1 MNSKLAALIPDD
13 AQYSTQDDLAVV
25 AVEVGGHW
33 LHVTARLTVTEEDD
47 HLALAAEYV
56 WHEWTGEGEVDQKW
70 IDYGLRVIETND
82 FGVQA

>member
-1 MNSKLAALIPDD
+1 MTTLSDLIPEG
-13 AQYSTQDDLAVV
+13 AQYSIDGDLATI
-25 AVEVGGHW
+25 ALDIDGHW

-47 HLALAAEYV
+47 HLARAAEYV

-70 IDYGLRVIETND
+70 IDYALRVIETND